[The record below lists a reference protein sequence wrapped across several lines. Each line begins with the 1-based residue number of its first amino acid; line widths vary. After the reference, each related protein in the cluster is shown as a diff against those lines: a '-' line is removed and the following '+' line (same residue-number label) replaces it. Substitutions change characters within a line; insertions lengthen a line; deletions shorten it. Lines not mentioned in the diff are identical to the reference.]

1 MKKIVRV
8 EKSRLERF
16 NFESVGELKSSL
28 ESKHELR
35 DRLSEDFEGVLREQ
49 NIIVDDA
56 FKQRLHQQWKAQIQ
70 SDIRKTMD
78 SLPES
83 KKQYYSRITK
93 GEPLKLRVKV
103 DRTTGKHRKK
113 IREEK

>member
-1 MKKIVRV
+1 
-8 EKSRLERF
+8 
-16 NFESVGELKSSL
+16 
-28 ESKHELR
+28 
-35 DRLSEDFEGVLREQ
+35 
-49 NIIVDDA
+49 
-56 FKQRLHQQWKAQIQ
+56 
-70 SDIRKTMD
+70 MD